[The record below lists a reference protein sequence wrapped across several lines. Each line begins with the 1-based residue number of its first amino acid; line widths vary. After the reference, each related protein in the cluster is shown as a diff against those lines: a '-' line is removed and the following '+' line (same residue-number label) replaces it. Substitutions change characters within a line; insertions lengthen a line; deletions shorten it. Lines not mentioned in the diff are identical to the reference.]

1 MMSEICALGIE
12 AANLLS
18 ITLWDFSELDIF
30 LTISHVQCP
39 AVAVNSYITL
49 SWRILEWAEA
59 SLHMLWEPFFF
70 LGGGKKKKKLYIQSF
85 PVWKFFITFL
95 QIYSMACSGHFY
107 CLGAQFTSLF
117 FPFFCFFLAC
127 SANQLLESSVTG
139 LWIGTAA

>member
-1 MMSEICALGIE
+1 MSEICALGIE

-70 LGGGKKKKKLYIQSF
+70 LGGEKKKSYIYNHFPCGNSSSPFSRYIPWHAVGIFIALGLNSHPCSF
-85 PVWKFFITFL
+85 LSFASSWLVL
-95 QIYSMACSGHFY
+95 QTN
-107 CLGAQFTSLF
+107 CLNHL
-117 FPFFCFFLAC
+117 
-127 SANQLLESSVTG
+127 
-139 LWIGTAA
+139 